1 MKVAL
6 SSCVEAYNSLAV
18 SHGLAILRR
27 ILIFKLNTVWKSR
40 SIITELLAPPPMQY
54 VVINL
59 RRVGPDEMYPG
70 PMIL

>member
-1 MKVAL
+1 MKL
-6 SSCVEAYNSLAV
+6 T
-18 SHGLAILRR
+18 ILRR
-27 ILIFKLNTVWKSR
+27 ILIFKLNIVCKSR